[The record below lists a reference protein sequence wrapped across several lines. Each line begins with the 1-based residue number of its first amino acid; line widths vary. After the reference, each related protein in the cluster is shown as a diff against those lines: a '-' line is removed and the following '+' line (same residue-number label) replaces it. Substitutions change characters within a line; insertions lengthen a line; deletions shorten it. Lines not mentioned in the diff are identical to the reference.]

1 MAEGGALRQVFAELG
16 FTVEEEPL
24 RVAEAVLDKV
34 IGVVDRLIE
43 GIDDLAQEM
52 ADTRGAV
59 AGLDENMSRLGDA
72 MEDAGAAARETAV
85 ETDSVRDA
93 AMSAVAAGI
102 GPLVES
108 ISALIDRM
116 AESADQAVV
125 AADSLEK
132 VAAAAEE
139 AGDSVEDAGSKSDK
153 TGVSLGKLAK
163 GALMFAAAKKA
174 FSWISGVVN
183 ETSDMISQFQMTTQ
197 EIATL
202 RTVARDTGLSMG
214 QIANGM
220 KKLAGE
226 FGGQTTDAYEQLEL
240 FAEELKGIEDPAK
253 RAARATQLMGDAGI
267 RMLPYLEKGA
277 EGVREMEERTKALG
291 GGFAGDGAK
300 GLIAF
305 QSAVASLTTVLESL
319 FARILDRITPAL
331 EWFGDVLTDITG
343 PMFEVI
349 DNSKILETVLI
360 ALAAAATYFGVKALA
375 AWVMAT
381 WPLILLA
388 AKIAAVILVVEDLW
402 QLFTGGQSVI
412 GDLIDSL
419 FGVGSAAKVVD
430 FVKDAFARLMTS
442 IKGVGR
448 VIAPIVDRFLG
459 TNLSSKFD
467 VVADVD
473 DINNAIENAE
483 LAINGSASVGHPVSA
498 AGGGPVEVKSEQSTN
513 INVSASMSNEE
524 LARVIAAEQRRANE
538 ANAREISEALGEVG
552 G

>member
-1 MAEGGALRQVFAELG
+1 
-16 FTVEEEPL
+16 
-24 RVAEAVLDKV
+24 
-34 IGVVDRLIE
+34 
-43 GIDDLAQEM
+43 
-52 ADTRGAV
+52 
-59 AGLDENMSRLGDA
+59 
-72 MEDAGAAARETAV
+72 
-85 ETDSVRDA
+85 
-93 AMSAVAAGI
+93 
-102 GPLVES
+102 
-108 ISALIDRM
+108 
-116 AESADQAVV
+116 
-125 AADSLEK
+125 
-132 VAAAAEE
+132 
-139 AGDSVEDAGSKSDK
+139 
-153 TGVSLGKLAK
+153 
-163 GALMFAAAKKA
+163 
-174 FSWISGVVN
+174 WISGVVN
-183 ETSDMISQFQMTTQ
+183 ETSNMISQFQMTTQ

-305 QSAVASLTTVLESL
+305 QSSIASLTTVLESL
-319 FARILDRITPAL
+319 FARILERITPAL

-381 WPLILLA
+381 WPLIVLA

-402 QLFTGGQSVI
+402 QMFTGGQSVI
-412 GDLIDSL
+412 ADFIDGI
-419 FGVGSAAKVVD
+419 FGIGTAEEVVD
-430 FVKDAFARLMTS
+430 KLKKAFASLMTS

-448 VIAPIVDRFLG
+448 LIAPIIDRFFN
-459 TNLSSKFD
+459 TNLSAKFD
-467 VVADVD
+467 VEDNVG
-473 DINNAIENAE
+473 DINNAIDNVDH
-483 LAINGSASVGHPVSA
+483 AINGSASVGHPVSA
-498 AGGGPVEVKSEQSTN
+498 SGGGPVEVKSEQS
-513 INVSASMSNEE
+513 
-524 LARVIAAEQRRANE
+524 
-538 ANAREISEALGEVG
+538 
-552 G
+552 

>member
-43 GIDDLAQEM
+43 GIDGLAQEM

-72 MEDAGAAARETAV
+72 MEDAGSAARETAV
-85 ETDSVRDA
+85 DTDSVRDA

-102 GPLVES
+102 GPLVTS

-116 AESADQAVV
+116 AESAAQAVV
-125 AADSLEK
+125 AADGLEE
-132 VAAAAEE
+132 VADAAEE
-139 AGDSVEDAGSKSDK
+139 AADKIEDVGSTSEKAGI
-153 TGVSLGKLAK
+153 SLGKLAK
-163 GALMFAAAKKA
+163 GAFYLAAAKKA
-174 FSWISGVVN
+174 FDWISGVVN
-183 ETSDMISQFQMTTQ
+183 ETASMMSQFQMTTE

-214 QIANGM
+214 QVANGM
-220 KKLAGE
+220 KKLSSE
-226 FGGQTTDAYEQLEL
+226 FGGQTTDAYEQLGL

-277 EGVREMEERTKALG
+277 VGVREMEERTKALG
-291 GGFAGDGAK
+291 GGFSGDGAK

-305 QSAVASLTTVLESL
+305 QSAIASLTTVLESL
-319 FARILDRITPAL
+319 FARVLDRITPAL
-331 EWFGDVLTDITG
+331 TWFGDVLADITG
-343 PMFEVI
+343 PMFDVI
-349 DNSKILETVLI
+349 DNSKIIETALI
-360 ALAAAATYFGVKALA
+360 ALGVAATYFGVKAFA
-375 AWVMAT
+375 AWVVAT
-381 WPLILLA
+381 WPLIVLA
-388 AKIAAVILVVEDLW
+388 AKIAAVILIVEDLW
-402 QLFTGGQSVI
+402 QMFTGGQSVI

-419 FGVGSAAKVVD
+419 FGVGSAAKVVE
-430 FVKDAFARLMTS
+430 FVKDAFARLMAS

-467 VVADVD
+467 VETDVD
-473 DINNAIENAE
+473 GINNAIENAE
-483 LAINGSASVGHPVSA
+483 LAINGSASVGPPVSA

-513 INVSASMSNEE
+513 INVNASMSNEE
-524 LARVIAAEQRRANE
+524 LARAIAAEQRKAND
-538 ANAREISEALGEVG
+538 ANAREIRGALEEVG

>member
-16 FTVEEEPL
+16 FSVEEEPL

-34 IGVVDRLIE
+34 IGVVERLIE

-52 ADTRGAV
+52 ADTRSAIGALDDV
-59 AGLDENMSRLGDA
+59 A
-72 MEDAGAAARETAV
+72 
-85 ETDSVRDA
+85 
-93 AMSAVAAGI
+93 SA
-102 GPLVES
+102 
-108 ISALIDRM
+108 
-116 AESADQAVV
+116 AESAEDALE
-125 AADSLEK
+125 AAGD
-132 VAAAAEE
+132 AAEE
-139 AGDSVEDAGSKSDK
+139 AGKSIGDAGSKSDK

-174 FSWISGVVN
+174 FDWISGVVN
-183 ETSDMISQFQMTTQ
+183 ETSDMVSQFQMTTQ

-214 QIANGM
+214 EVANGM

-277 EGVREMEERTKALG
+277 EGVREMEDRTKALG
-291 GGFAGDGAK
+291 GGFAGEGAK

-305 QSAVASLTTVLESL
+305 QSSIASLTTVLESL

-343 PMFEVI
+343 PIFEVI

-360 ALAAAATYFGVKALA
+360 ALTVAVVAFGVKALA

-381 WPLILLA
+381 WPLLLLA
-388 AKIAAVILVVEDLW
+388 AAVAYVILVVEDLW
-402 QLFTGGQSVI
+402 QMFTGGQSVI

-467 VVADVD
+467 VEADVD
-473 DINNAIENAE
+473 DVNNAIENAE
-483 LAINGSASVGHPVSA
+483 LAINGSASVGPPVSA

-513 INVSASMSNEE
+513 ISVNASMSNEE
-524 LARVIAAEQRRANE
+524 LARAIAAEQRRANE
-538 ANAREISEALGEVG
+538 ANAREISGALGEVG